1 MVFRIII
8 LLTTALAGCGHS
20 SGVPLAKVT
29 GRLTFYARPVPA
41 EILFQ
46 PEGDDRKP
54 TGRPSTAIADENGE
68 YTLQFTEQEAGAVI
82 GRQRVTIK
90 VLPFADS
97 GEPATF
103 QDATTPLKVVRLI
116 REVQPGSNQ
125 FDFVLT
131 Y

>member
-1 MVFRIII
+1 MIARLVLPIAT
-8 LLTTALAGCGHS
+8 LLAGCGHS

-29 GRLTFYARPVPA
+29 GRVTFYGRPVPA

-46 PEGDDRKP
+46 PEGEDRKP
-54 TGRPSTAIADENGE
+54 AGRPSTANADENGNF
-68 YTLQFTEQEAGAVI
+68 TLQFTEQEAGAVI

-103 QDATTPLKVVRLI
+103 QDATTPLKVVRLF
-116 REVQPGSNQ
+116 REVRAGSNE
-125 FDFVLT
+125 FDFALT